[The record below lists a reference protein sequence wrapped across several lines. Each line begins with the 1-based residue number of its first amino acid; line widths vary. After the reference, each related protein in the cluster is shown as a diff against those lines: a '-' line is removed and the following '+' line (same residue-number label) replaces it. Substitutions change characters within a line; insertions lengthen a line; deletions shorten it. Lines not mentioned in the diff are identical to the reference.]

1 MKTTPLA
8 SIGGTMLF
16 ASCCLVKWE
25 VVPAPNVNWDMLYQ
39 PGKGR
44 DRIVR
49 IHDIDRDGTFALLY
63 RRLATMQGEKPE
75 RRPSN
80 KEK

>member
-1 MKTTPLA
+1 
-8 SIGGTMLF
+8 
-16 ASCCLVKWE
+16 
-25 VVPAPNVNWDMLYQ
+25 MLYQ